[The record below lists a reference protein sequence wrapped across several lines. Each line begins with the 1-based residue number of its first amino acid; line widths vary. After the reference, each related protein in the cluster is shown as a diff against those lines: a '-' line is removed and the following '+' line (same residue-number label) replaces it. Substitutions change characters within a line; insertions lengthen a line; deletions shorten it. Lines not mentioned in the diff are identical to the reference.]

1 LLKKDVDANLD
12 LRNKLHEFSYE
23 NKGISSDLS
32 EEKVK
37 DLCKMYDGCI
47 DPDLRPDWLP
57 APRSVEINPP
67 AFSESP
73 SAMLAQQHRNKLK
86 SMKKKVTE
94 R

>member
-1 LLKKDVDANLD
+1 MGMST
-12 LRNKLHEFSYE
+12 E
-23 NKGISSDLS
+23 LS

-37 DLCKMYDGCI
+37 DLCKMYDSCI

-57 APRSVEINPP
+57 APRSVEIIPSSSYEP
-67 AFSESP
+67 P

-86 SMKKKVTE
+86 SRKKGY